1 MKEQLLPKQLE
12 LYRGIDEILWS
23 DWDPI
28 VINLL
33 SSNRSEYQSYI
44 PVIFSMVLKNAS
56 SLELEQYLDDVVK
69 NRMGLRSSKKSN
81 KPVADKIV
89 ALKNKLG
96 L

>member
-28 VINLL
+28 GINLL
-33 SSNRSEYQSYI
+33 PSNRSEYQSYI

-81 KPVADKIV
+81 KPVAEKIV
-89 ALKNKLG
+89 ALKNQLG

>member
-28 VINLL
+28 GINLL

-44 PVIFSMVLKNAS
+44 PVIFSMVMKNAS

-81 KPVADKIV
+81 KPVAEKIV
-89 ALKNKLG
+89 ALKNRLG

>member
-28 VINLL
+28 GINLL

-81 KPVADKIV
+81 KPVAEKIV
-89 ALKNKLG
+89 ALKNQLG

>member
-1 MKEQLLPKQLE
+1 VKEQLLPKQLE

-28 VINLL
+28 GINLL

-44 PVIFSMVLKNAS
+44 PVIFSMVMKNAS

-81 KPVADKIV
+81 KPVAEKIV
-89 ALKNKLG
+89 ALKNRLG

>member
-28 VINLL
+28 GINLL

-44 PVIFSMVLKNAS
+44 PVIFSMVMKNAS

-81 KPVADKIV
+81 KPVAEKIV
-89 ALKNKLG
+89 ALKNQLG